1 MTKALK
7 VGAVIYDPKITVI
20 WDMIRQFIEDKDQGI
35 LIEPVFYDDYRHQ
48 IDALVNKEID
58 VAWNSP
64 LANREAEL
72 RTDGQVKYGLMRD
85 TDRDLHT
92 VLVTKKGSGIQSPT
106 DLKGKKVA
114 FGAIDSPQARL
125 IPIQYLR
132 ENGLEFGQD
141 YEEVRYDIGVG
152 LDGDHTGGE
161 LDAIKSVEAGENVA
175 GFAIEPNFEA
185 WVKDGTVDGSQLEVV
200 GKTNSF
206 DHCIFTAHQDVA
218 DEDLKAFSDVLATM
232 DYNKERD
239 KEILDLEGLKEWLP
253 GRTNNFEE
261 IRQAVD
267 YMNFFDK

>member
-1 MTKALK
+1 MTKTLK

-20 WDMIRQFIEDKDQGI
+20 WDMIRQFIEDKNQGI

-48 IDALVNKEID
+48 IDDLVKKEID

-72 RTDGQVKYGLMRD
+72 RTDGKVKYGLMRD

-92 VLVTKKGSGIQSPT
+92 VLVTKKGSGIESVA

-161 LDAIKSVEAGENVA
+161 LDAIKSVEAGENIA
-175 GFAIEPNFEA
+175 GFAIAPNFEA

-200 GKTNSF
+200 GQTPSF
-206 DHCIFTAHQDVA
+206 DHCIFTAHEEVA
-218 DEDLKAFSDVLATM
+218 DEDLQAFSDVLATM
-232 DYNKERD
+232 DYSKERD

-253 GRTNNFEE
+253 GRTSNFEE